1 MKRAE
6 KRVQTIRRHL
16 TSSGTRKRFIYYFR
30 HCTSTT
36 QNTKTEIGRITDKD
50 LEDIPSSNR
59 TWQGVDPEKVDI
71 KKKGTPLPPIVRG
84 KILHFFDEI
93 EDRRVING
101 VNISEKLPGPKPSN
115 RESLKSL
122 LRDIQL
128 AENNGTNH
136 LLWEQMQDKYCSG
149 DRSANFVIPV
159 ISFTRLNDRPPILA
173 HKIILSHPEDSRRI
187 ARSHVQKM
195 PDQSIFLGT
204 GVLTQLD
211 NERWRRQ
218 RAHLNEVFLPEQSL
232 RRLMPLSVRRAKESA
247 EGLMSQ
253 IGHAD
258 GVVQMNEFLLN
269 ETMAQLLLLLF
280 GLPAQ
285 VVEKYN
291 KPVRDA
297 FASLLEATG
306 GTGGGASENLDMNM
320 VMKKS
325 QVVMGFVGKVLRN
338 APMTI
343 GVKEIMSDEKI
354 SSSSPS
360 SSTLRGQF
368 GLDGIQGPLSARL
381 NDIRTSEKGKRS
393 DTIQERVFNAATFVF
408 AGHDTTANTMS
419 WLLFEISQ
427 KPSYQARLRKEVD
440 DLYVWCS
447 SAGVRALVFERE
459 AREI

>member
-1 MKRAE
+1 
-6 KRVQTIRRHL
+6 V
-16 TSSGTRKRFIYYFR
+16 TRK
-30 HCTSTT
+30 
-36 QNTKTEIGRITDKD
+36 D
-50 LEDIPSSNR
+50 LDEIPSSSKA
-59 TWQGVDPEKVDI
+59 WQGVDPKNVDI

-84 KILHFFDEI
+84 KILHFFDQI
-93 EDRRVING
+93 EDRRTING
-101 VNISEKLPGPKPSN
+101 VDISKTLPGPSPRDVGKTGG
-115 RESLKSL
+115 RYADIKDL
-122 LRDIQL
+122 LREIQI

-136 LLWEQMQDKYCSG
+136 LLWDQMQDRYCRG

-173 HKIILSHPEDSRRI
+173 NKIILSHPDDSRRI
-187 ARSHVQKM
+187 ARTHVQKM
-195 PDQSIFLGT
+195 PDQGIFLGTSIHIHTHTHFLTRRLIYNRMSVFKNLPKNNNTGT

-247 EGLMSQ
+247 DRLMTQ
-253 IGHAD
+253 IGHEN

-280 GLPAQ
+280 GLPSK

-297 FASLLEATG
+297 FAELLEATG
-306 GTGGGASENLDMNM
+306 GTGGGAAENMDMKM
-320 VMKKS
+320 VMEKS
-325 QVVMGFVGKVLRN
+325 QVVMSFVGKVLRN
-338 APMTI
+338 APMTV
-343 GVKEIMSDEKI
+343 GVKEIFSSDSNQTVPTYSHSD
-354 SSSSPS
+354 SSK
-360 SSTLRGQF
+360 TLRGQF

-381 NDIRTSEKGKRS
+381 NDIRTSESGKKS

-427 KPSYQARLRKEVD
+427 KPTYQARIRKEVD
-440 DLYVWCS
+440 DLYV
-447 SAGVRALVFERE
+447 FF
-459 AREI
+459 

>member
-1 MKRAE
+1 M
-6 KRVQTIRRHL
+6 
-16 TSSGTRKRFIYYFR
+16 
-30 HCTSTT
+30 
-36 QNTKTEIGRITDKD
+36 
-50 LEDIPSSNR
+50 
-59 TWQGVDPEKVDI
+59 
-71 KKKGTPLPPIVRG
+71 
-84 KILHFFDEI
+84 
-93 EDRRVING
+93 
-101 VNISEKLPGPKPSN
+101 
-115 RESLKSL
+115 
-122 LRDIQL
+122 
-128 AENNGTNH
+128 
-136 LLWEQMQDKYCSG
+136 
-149 DRSANFVIPV
+149 
-159 ISFTRLNDRPPILA
+159 
-173 HKIILSHPEDSRRI
+173 
-187 ARSHVQKM
+187 
-195 PDQSIFLGT
+195 
-204 GVLTQLD
+204 LTQLD
-211 NERWRRQ
+211 NQRWRRQ

-247 EGLMSQ
+247 ERLMSQ
-253 IGHAD
+253 IGHAN

-280 GLPAQ
+280 GLPPQ

-306 GTGGGASENLDMNM
+306 GTGGGAAENMDMNM

-343 GVKEIMSDEKI
+343 GVKEIFSDEEVSSP
-354 SSSSPS
+354 SSSSS

-368 GLDGIQGPLSARL
+368 GMDGIQGPLSARL
-381 NDIRTSEKGKRS
+381 NDIRTSEKGKKS

-427 KPSYQARLRKEVD
+427 RPSYQARLRKEVD

-447 SAGVRALVFERE
+447 SARVGLWCSLEKAKSFD
-459 AREI
+459 